1 MIFWIIWQS
10 IYFRTWRRQYFL
22 MLRTISLKSYL
33 PHRIYFIWIFVLV
46 KREKLE
52 TTGYYYSST
61 FFTLGF
67 NYATFNILK
76 LGCRMFLV
84 SFFNTFIELK
94 TTMLHPSL
102 YLVKRLLINLSG
114 YSIPNI
120 LPDSQLYIVLFLN
133 KGLFACKVSELMKYS
148 E

>member
-1 MIFWIIWQS
+1 METSIFLNVKNNFTEVLSPSSNLFHMNFCSCKERKIRNNRLLL
-10 IYFRTWRRQYFL
+10 FVN
-22 MLRTISLKSYL
+22 
-33 PHRIYFIWIFVLV
+33 IFHSRLQP
-46 KREKLE
+46 
-52 TTGYYYSST
+52 
-61 FFTLGF
+61 
-67 NYATFNILK
+67 ATFNILK